1 MARRAGAAVLGTL
14 SLVSAASPP
23 AAVRRAIATSGPGP
37 VAVALD
43 ADVYDRARRDLADL
57 RIVDDRGG
65 QVPYLRPGMDDGAA
79 LPTREPVILN
89 RGFVRGLNASLT
101 LDFGGPTRK
110 SALTLSLPGDNFR
123 RRVTVEGRHE
133 PDAAWTTLV
142 ESAYVFAVPGPP
154 PARYETVAMPENDFA
169 RLRVTVF
176 RAPDDPAV
184 LEIRKAWIS
193 AAGGSAPEMPVAR
206 AWFSRAEDQRTGETV
221 LTIELGA
228 RFQPLG
234 GLVLEVGDRRFFRE
248 VVVEARRPPLDDRQ
262 RPAVVPVWMPIA
274 SAAVYRYEEGGRAR
288 ERLRVDA
295 AGREQALRVRIRN
308 GGDRPLDIRALTV
321 RAPVERLGFEA
332 QPERR
337 YWLEYGVPGRAMP
350 SYDLARTVG
359 DHAAWVAAA
368 RPAGLGHP
376 QPRGSDDVDRPWTER
391 HPALLWAGLLAAVLA
406 LGALTWR
413 ALRAAG

>member
-1 MARRAGAAVLGTL
+1 MARRAGAAVLGAL

-23 AAVRRAIATSGPGP
+23 ATVRREIATPGPGP
-37 VAVALD
+37 VAIALD

-57 RIVDDRGG
+57 RILDDRGG
-65 QVPYLRPGMDDGAA
+65 QVPYLGPRMDDRAA
-79 LPTREPVILN
+79 PPTQ
-89 RGFVRGLNASLT
+89 A
-101 LDFGGPTRK
+101 
-110 SALTLSLPGDNFR
+110 
-123 RRVTVEGRHE
+123 
-133 PDAAWTTLV
+133 
-142 ESAYVFAVPGPP
+142 
-154 PARYETVAMPENDFA
+154 
-169 RLRVTVF
+169 
-176 RAPDDPAV
+176 
-184 LEIRKAWIS
+184 
-193 AAGGSAPEMPVAR
+193 SAPEVPVAR
-206 AWFSRAEDQRTGETV
+206 AWFSRAEDEGTRATV

-262 RPAVVPVWMPIA
+262 RPAVVPLWMPIA
-274 SAAVYRYEEGGRAR
+274 SAAVHRYEEGGRAR
-288 ERLRVDA
+288 ERLRVDVT
-295 AGREQALRVRIRN
+295 GREQALRVRIFN

-321 RAPVERLGFEA
+321 MAPVERLGFEA

-359 DHAAWVAAA
+359 DHAAWIAAA

-376 QPRGSDDVDRPWTER
+376 QPRGSDGIDRAWTER